1 MNQIHLLFPVLR
13 ARYLKNPSINVSNPW
28 NWKPWGEKVT
38 CLTGN
43 YYCPRRWDGFCEPW
57 VCMYVQRKN
66 LHCERTFSLYY
77 FREALTPIFTFFER
91 NLTSDNQIHVHHQVF
106 VKLRVVTALPS
117 QSLLK
122 MSFIWLKILIEFLHD
137 QLKFGPLNT
146 NCMPANTGKI
156 AHIILLLLAL

>member
-1 MNQIHLLFPVLR
+1 MLLSQKMGRILWALGMHVCSEKKFALR
-13 ARYLKNPSINVSNPW
+13 ENIQPLLLQRSSYTYLYFL
-28 NWKPWGEKVT
+28 WKKF
-38 CLTGN
+38 N
-43 YYCPRRWDGFCEPW
+43 
-57 VCMYVQRKN
+57 
-66 LHCERTFSLYY
+66 
-77 FREALTPIFTFFER
+77 I
-91 NLTSDNQIHVHHQVF
+91 SDNQIHVHHQVF

-156 AHIILLLLAL
+156 AHIIIAGALKNLIITQNSQFYFSTMEFNRYMYVIAFC